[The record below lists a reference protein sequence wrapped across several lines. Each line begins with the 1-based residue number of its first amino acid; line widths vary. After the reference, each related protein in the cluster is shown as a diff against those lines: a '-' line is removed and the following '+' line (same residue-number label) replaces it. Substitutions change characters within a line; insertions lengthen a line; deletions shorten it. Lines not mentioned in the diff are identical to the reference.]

1 MENGKEL
8 ATIITQRV
16 IDGEVLPPLPE
27 VITDEW
33 FLEVDQAIKL
43 SSSLAEGFR
52 LVFATQLAR
61 VQSVWDDL
69 SLSIR
74 KQYDLDFKNYATSRA
89 PNYSWSTIDNWIR
102 AARTYVIEAKL
113 PFKTVE
119 VPERDELGHPV
130 YENGKVLTREEKVNP
145 YRIPISKL
153 VVARSLADKGQLD
166 ANPQVLEKLV
176 DDYYSVED
184 LRAEIFSPRSKEVG
198 IDLELRF
205 KLVGPTLLAAR
216 NGDEVVL
223 VDDDGFNWLSYYDE
237 DREDHELVKL
247 ALDRLMRC
255 LNIVTLKKDNEEL

>member
-74 KQYDLDFKNYATSRA
+74 KQYDLDFKNYATSR
-89 PNYSWSTIDNWIR
+89 S
-102 AARTYVIEAKL
+102 
-113 PFKTVE
+113 
-119 VPERDELGHPV
+119 
-130 YENGKVLTREEKVNP
+130 
-145 YRIPISKL
+145 
-153 VVARSLADKGQLD
+153 
-166 ANPQVLEKLV
+166 
-176 DDYYSVED
+176 
-184 LRAEIFSPRSKEVG
+184 
-198 IDLELRF
+198 
-205 KLVGPTLLAAR
+205 
-216 NGDEVVL
+216 
-223 VDDDGFNWLSYYDE
+223 
-237 DREDHELVKL
+237 
-247 ALDRLMRC
+247 
-255 LNIVTLKKDNEEL
+255 